1 MTIQQEFDK
10 ALKKFEQDF
19 EKGTV
24 SKDQFDKLEI
34 WQQLLQAKG
43 EAEREQAC
51 KRCYA
56 TWLGTPRT
64 IWMTC

>member
-1 MTIQQEFDK
+1 MTIQKEFDK

-34 WQQLLQAKG
+34 WQQLLDAKG
-43 EAEREQAC
+43 EAQRERDA
-51 KRCYA
+51 KDVTRH
-56 TWLGTPRT
+56 G
-64 IWMTC
+64 

>member
-34 WQQLLQAKG
+34 WQQLLQAK
-43 EAEREQAC
+43 ADAQREQDA
-51 KRCYA
+51 KEI
-56 TWLGTPRT
+56 TSNG
-64 IWMTC
+64 

>member
-34 WQQLLQAKG
+34 WQQLLNAKG
-43 EAEREQAC
+43 EAQRERDA
-51 KRCYA
+51 KDITRR
-56 TWLGTPRT
+56 G
-64 IWMTC
+64 

>member
-1 MTIQQEFDK
+1 MSIQEEFDK

-19 EKGTV
+19 ENGTV

-43 EAEREQAC
+43 EAEREHDA
-51 KRCYA
+51 KDVNN
-56 TWLGTPRT
+56 PRRN
-64 IWMTC
+64 

>member
-34 WQQLLQAKG
+34 WQQLLDAKG
-43 EAEREQAC
+43 EAQREQDA
-51 KRCYA
+51 KDVTRH
-56 TWLGTPRT
+56 G
-64 IWMTC
+64 

>member
-10 ALKKFEQDF
+10 ALKKFEQGF

-34 WQQLLQAKG
+34 WQQLLNAKG
-43 EAEREQAC
+43 EAQRERDA
-51 KRCYA
+51 KDVTRR
-56 TWLGTPRT
+56 G
-64 IWMTC
+64 

>member
-1 MTIQQEFDK
+1 MSIQEEFDK

-34 WQQLLQAKG
+34 WQQLLDAKS
-43 EAEREQAC
+43 EAQRERDA
-51 KRCYA
+51 KDVTRH
-56 TWLGTPRT
+56 G
-64 IWMTC
+64 

>member
-1 MTIQQEFDK
+1 MMIQQEFDK

-43 EAEREQAC
+43 EAERERDA
-51 KRCYA
+51 KDITRH
-56 TWLGTPRT
+56 G
-64 IWMTC
+64 

>member
-34 WQQLLQAKG
+34 WQQLLEAKG
-43 EAEREQAC
+43 NAQRERDA
-51 KRCYA
+51 KDVSRH
-56 TWLGTPRT
+56 G
-64 IWMTC
+64 

>member
-34 WQQLLQAKG
+34 WQQLLNAKG
-43 EAEREQAC
+43 EAQRERDA
-51 KRCYA
+51 KDVTRH
-56 TWLGTPRT
+56 G
-64 IWMTC
+64 

>member
-24 SKDQFDKLEI
+24 SKDQLAIQLDKLEI
-34 WQQLLQAKG
+34 WQQLLQAKAD
-43 EAEREQAC
+43 AERERDA
-51 KRCYA
+51 KDI
-56 TWLGTPRT
+56 TPNG
-64 IWMTC
+64 

>member
-10 ALKKFEQDF
+10 ALKRFEQDF

-34 WQQLLQAKG
+34 WQQLLDVKSEAQRERDAKDTRHG
-43 EAEREQAC
+43 
-51 KRCYA
+51 
-56 TWLGTPRT
+56 
-64 IWMTC
+64 

>member
-34 WQQLLQAKG
+34 WQQLLQAKSD
-43 EAEREQAC
+43 AQREQDA
-51 KRCYA
+51 KDVTRH
-56 TWLGTPRT
+56 G
-64 IWMTC
+64 

>member
-19 EKGTV
+19 ENGTV

-34 WQQLLQAKG
+34 WQQLLQAKAD
-43 EAEREQAC
+43 AERERDA
-51 KRCYA
+51 KDI
-56 TWLGTPRT
+56 TPNG
-64 IWMTC
+64 

>member
-1 MTIQQEFDK
+1 MTIQQELDK
-10 ALKKFEQDF
+10 DLKKFQQDF

-43 EAEREQAC
+43 EAERERDA
-51 KRCYA
+51 KDVTRH
-56 TWLGTPRT
+56 G
-64 IWMTC
+64 

>member
-1 MTIQQEFDK
+1 MSIQEEFDK

-34 WQQLLQAKG
+34 WQQLLHVKS
-43 EAEREQAC
+43 EAERENNA
-51 KRCYA
+51 KDITRN
-56 TWLGTPRT
+56 G
-64 IWMTC
+64 

>member
-34 WQQLLQAKG
+34 WQQLLDAKS
-43 EAEREQAC
+43 EAQRERDA
-51 KRCYA
+51 KDVTRH
-56 TWLGTPRT
+56 G
-64 IWMTC
+64 

>member
-19 EKGTV
+19 EKGAV

-43 EAEREQAC
+43 DAERERDA
-51 KRCYA
+51 KDVTRH
-56 TWLGTPRT
+56 G
-64 IWMTC
+64 

>member
-19 EKGTV
+19 ENGTV

-34 WQQLLQAKG
+34 WQQLLHAKSD
-43 EAEREQAC
+43 AERENNA
-51 KRCYA
+51 KDITRN
-56 TWLGTPRT
+56 G
-64 IWMTC
+64 

>member
-34 WQQLLQAKG
+34 WQQLLNAKG
-43 EAEREQAC
+43 EAQRERDA
-51 KRCYA
+51 KDITR
-56 TWLGTPRT
+56 RD
-64 IWMTC
+64 

>member
-34 WQQLLQAKG
+34 WQQLLQAKS
-43 EAEREQAC
+43 EAEREQDA
-51 KRCYA
+51 KDVTRH
-56 TWLGTPRT
+56 G
-64 IWMTC
+64 

>member
-1 MTIQQEFDK
+1 MNLQETFDK

-34 WQQLLQAKG
+34 WQQLLQAK
-43 EAEREQAC
+43 ADAQREQDA
-51 KRCYA
+51 KEI
-56 TWLGTPRT
+56 TSNG
-64 IWMTC
+64 

>member
-34 WQQLLQAKG
+34 WQQLLEAKG
-43 EAEREQAC
+43 NAQRERDA
-51 KRCYA
+51 KDVTRH
-56 TWLGTPRT
+56 G
-64 IWMTC
+64 

>member
-24 SKDQFDKLEI
+24 SKDQLAIQLDKLEI

-43 EAEREQAC
+43 DAERERDA
-51 KRCYA
+51 KDI
-56 TWLGTPRT
+56 TPNG
-64 IWMTC
+64 

>member
-1 MTIQQEFDK
+1 MSIQEEFDK

-34 WQQLLQAKG
+34 WQQLLNAKG
-43 EAEREQAC
+43 EAQRERDA
-51 KRCYA
+51 KDVTRH
-56 TWLGTPRT
+56 G
-64 IWMTC
+64 

>member
-1 MTIQQEFDK
+1 MTIQEEFDK

-19 EKGTV
+19 EKGAV

-43 EAEREQAC
+43 DAARERDA
-51 KRCYA
+51 KDVTRH
-56 TWLGTPRT
+56 G
-64 IWMTC
+64 